1 MAKLSGC
8 IEMLFATEIESMAE
22 RLVASKEA
30 GLQAVEFW
38 SWRNKNLDDIA
49 RALGET
55 GLGLTGFI
63 VDPRQAIVD
72 PATHADF
79 LASVRESVAVAR
91 RLGAESLIVITGNE
105 IPGVSRAVQ
114 HATVINALRQ
124 AAPMA
129 EDAGMQLVLEPL
141 NAVVNH
147 PGYFLTSTLEGFDMV
162 EEVDSPAVRLLYDLY
177 HSVMMGEQP
186 ARVLAS
192 RGHLIGHVH
201 IADAPGRH
209 EPGTGYIDFPA
220 CLRVI
225 TDAGYSGPIG
235 LEFWPTGQTDAAIT
249 ATRLQLKM
257 P

>member
-1 MAKLSGC
+1 MARLSGC
-8 IEMLFATEIESMAE
+8 VETLFAAEIESVAE
-22 RLVASKEA
+22 RLAASQRS

-38 SWRNKNLDDIA
+38 SWRNKDLDDIA

-55 GLGLTGFI
+55 GLGLTGFL

-91 RLGAESLIVITGNE
+91 RLGAASLIVVTGNDN
-105 IPGVSRAVQ
+105 PGVPRAVQ
-114 HATVINALRQ
+114 HAAVVSALRQ
-124 AAPMA
+124 AAPIA
-129 EDAGMQLVLEPL
+129 EDAGVQLVLEPL

-147 PGYFLTSTLEGFDMV
+147 PGYYLTSTLEGLDMV

-177 HSVMMGEQP
+177 HSVIMGEQP
-186 ARVLAS
+186 AQVLAS

-201 IADAPGRH
+201 LADAPGRH
-209 EPGTGYIDFPA
+209 EPGTGHIDFPA

-225 TDAGYSGPIG
+225 AEAGYSGPIG
-235 LEFWPTGQTDAAIT
+235 LEFWPIGQTDAAIT
-249 ATRLQLKM
+249 ATRSQLGM